1 MTATSTIRGRTYC
14 EGCHLWV
21 NAGEQHFCSGD
32 RIPAPERLER
42 PLFAVSHTYPPES
55 ILQEAQRIVH
65 GDRGDAYGHP
75 IDNFTQTANLW
86 NTTFAAK
93 LREGAAFTA
102 EDVALAMI
110 QVKVSRQTHVPKRD
124 NLVDIA
130 GYAETHQMVTEE
142 RQRRGQ
148 GVPCA

>member
-1 MTATSTIRGRTYC
+1 MSEITTRGRSYC
-14 EGCHLWV
+14 HGCHLWV
-21 NAGEQHFCSGD
+21 NAGEVHYCSAD
-32 RIPAPERLER
+32 PSAAPPRFTTWTEKGVVTE
-42 PLFAVSHTYPPES
+42 ES

-75 IDNFTQTANLW
+75 LDNFTQTADLW
-86 NTTFAAK
+86 NAIFAKK
-93 LREGAAFTA
+93 LGEGQHFTA

-142 RQRRGQ
+142 RARRGA

>member
-1 MTATSTIRGRTYC
+1 MNLSFRGRSYC
-14 EGCHLWV
+14 QGCHLWV
-21 NAGEQHFCSGD
+21 NAGEVHYCSAD
-32 RIPAPERLER
+32 PLAAAPRLTTWTEKG
-42 PLFAVSHTYPPES
+42 SMDTES

-65 GDRGDAYGHP
+65 GDRGEAYGHP
-75 IDNFTQTANLW
+75 MDNFGQTADFW
-86 NTTFAAK
+86 TTLFAAK
-93 LREGAAFTA
+93 LREGVRFTA

-142 RQRRGQ
+142 RVRRDA